1 MAYTF
6 RKAARTLRNTKKSSS
21 RSKYAPGSGKY
32 YRGGGKTYRGGGGS
46 GFKPNKKST
55 RKYDSSGF
63 TDRKSMWSDRSWGRK
78 KKKKK
83 FSPKFTK
90 MNALPSV
97 PGGV

>member
-1 MAYTF
+1 MAYKF
-6 RKAARTLRNTKKSSS
+6 RQVARTLRNTKKSSS

-32 YRGGGKTYRGGGGS
+32 YRGGGGS
-46 GFKPNKKST
+46 GFKPNKKSI

-90 MNALPSV
+90 LNALPSV